1 MTAQDLVLVL
11 GAYSAFVLAF
21 FGLLIKLLL
30 DTRKTGNETNRAV
43 NNRPDDS
50 PTLRDLVGRIDT
62 NLLDLRV
69 EGNHRHAENLGNFSK
84 LNDRVGVVE
93 KDLKAHMKAVERER
107 PEAP

>member
-11 GAYSAFVLAF
+11 GAYSFFVLGA
-21 FGLLIKLLL
+21 FGLLTKFVL

-62 NLLDLRV
+62 NMLDLRV
-69 EGNHRHAENLGNFSK
+69 EGNHRHTENLGRFDK

-93 KDLKAHMKAVERER
+93 KDLKTHMKDVGERGE
-107 PEAP
+107 